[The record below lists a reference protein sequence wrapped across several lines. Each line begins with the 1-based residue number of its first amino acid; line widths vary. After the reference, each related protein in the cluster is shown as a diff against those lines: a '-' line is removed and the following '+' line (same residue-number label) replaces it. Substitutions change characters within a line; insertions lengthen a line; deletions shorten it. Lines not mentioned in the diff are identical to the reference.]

1 MKNQPQRERHIIET
15 ASLQRKE
22 PPSRESSFP
31 RSRYPGTSRPRTQF
45 PGTRPVPGT
54 RPSCG
59 PVSWFTSSWG
69 APLKSLVAFRG
80 ACEAYGKRFTLA
92 FFPFFSGKCCV
103 VDGGLWWFF
112 GLCLFKWYED
122 FRMIECLGF
131 MCEWMVFFFHKKIS
145 VGMNILCILSVFR
158 IEFVMK
164 NYMIYDFNIKSIWIM
179 IIKYT
184 FLDKKEFLVY
194 MHIFFI

>member
-92 FFPFFSGKCCV
+92 FFPFFRENVASSMVVYGGFSVYVYLNDMKILGWLNVWVLCV
-103 VDGGLWWFF
+103 NGW
-112 GLCLFKWYED
+112 
-122 FRMIECLGF
+122 
-131 MCEWMVFFFHKKIS
+131 FFFHKKIS
-145 VGMNILCILSVFR
+145 VGMNILCLLSVFR

-164 NYMIYDFNIKSIWIM
+164 NYMIYDFNIKSVWIM